1 MFAMRFSLSDE
12 SDPNS
17 ILYFIGTPSQVK
29 KLTGKPRKDQKKNY
43 EVPDRKMERKM
54 KKKQ

>member
-1 MFAMRFSLSDE
+1 MFAKRFSLSDE

-17 ILYFIGTPSQVK
+17 MLYFIGTRSQVK

-54 KKKQ
+54 